1 MRPPS
6 TLELMLGARSKVAVL
21 RALLQS
27 PLGFSGVALAKRT
40 GMGLLA
46 IQNTLSALEGIGLV
60 EVERGNVEHRYRLN
74 FGHYLV
80 DHGLEALF
88 EGEHSMRKA
97 LAQDLRRLLEKSP
110 VISAGLFGSF
120 ARGTAQP
127 GSDIDLFIAV
137 STSKDQEEVGATL
150 TEAQVALT
158 KRYGWPLQPVIY
170 DKRRL
175 GAMVKRDASF
185 LTQVADDWQHVTG
198 TAPAELRR
206 WLGSS
211 TRHRAAR

>member
-1 MRPPS
+1 MRQSS
-6 TLELMLGARSKVAVL
+6 TLELALGARSKVAVL
-21 RALLQS
+21 RVLLQS

-74 FGHYLV
+74 FGHYLI

-97 LAQDLRRLLEKSP
+97 LAQNLRRLLERTP

-150 TEAQVALT
+150 TEAQVTLT

-170 DKRRL
+170 DKQRL
-175 GAMVKRDASF
+175 RAMVKRDASF
-185 LTQVADDWQHVTG
+185 LTEVADDWQHVTG
-198 TAPAELRR
+198 MAPAEIHR
-206 WLGSS
+206 WLSS
-211 TRHRAAR
+211 SKRPAAER

>member
-1 MRPPS
+1 MQHPT
-6 TLELMLGARSKVAVL
+6 TLELVLGARSKVAVL
-21 RALLQS
+21 RVLLQS
-27 PLGFSGVALAKRT
+27 PLGFSGAALAKRT

-46 IQNTLSALEGIGLV
+46 IQNTLSAFEGIGLV

-74 FGHYLV
+74 FGHYLIE
-80 DHGLEALF
+80 HGLEALF
-88 EGEHSMRKA
+88 ESERSMRKA
-97 LAQDLRRLLEKSP
+97 LAGDLQRLLKRTP

-137 STSKDQEEVGATL
+137 STSKDEEAVGAML
-150 TEAQVALT
+150 TEAQGTLT

-170 DKRRL
+170 DKQRL
-175 GAMVKRDASF
+175 RAMVKRDATF
-185 LTQVADDWQHVTG
+185 LTQVADDWQHVIG
-198 TAPAELRR
+198 VAPAQIAR

-211 TRHRAAR
+211 KSG

>member
-1 MRPPS
+1 
-6 TLELMLGARSKVAVL
+6 
-21 RALLQS
+21 
-27 PLGFSGVALAKRT
+27 
-40 GMGLLA
+40 MGLLA

-74 FGHYLV
+74 FNHYLV

-88 EGEHSMRKA
+88 EGEHSMRKS
-97 LAQDLRRLLEKSP
+97 LTVDLQRLLERTP

-120 ARGTAQP
+120 ARGAAQP

-150 TEAQVALT
+150 TEAQVTLT

-170 DKRRL
+170 DKQRL
-175 GAMVKRDASF
+175 RAMVKRDTSF
-185 LTQVADDWQHVTG
+185 LTQVADDWQQVTG
-198 TAPAELRR
+198 IAPAEIRR

-211 TRHRAAR
+211 KRLGAER